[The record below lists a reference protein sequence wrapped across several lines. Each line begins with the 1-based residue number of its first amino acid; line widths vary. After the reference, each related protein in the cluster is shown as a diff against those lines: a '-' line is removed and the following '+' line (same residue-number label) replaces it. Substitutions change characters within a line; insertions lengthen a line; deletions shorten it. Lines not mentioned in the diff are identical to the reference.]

1 MTTRPPVTTVVR
13 KKWTRRDLFKLA
25 PLGAVGAGALGL
37 GLLGR
42 DGRGTTRIK
51 GTCRFCL
58 MHCGI
63 EGVVRDGHLLK
74 VEGDLSS
81 RTRGFVCEHGYALR
95 EVVHSD
101 ARLRLP
107 LVRRGGEFHEVSW
120 EEAVATV
127 ATKLAAVK
135 AAHGARSV
143 VLQTGWPFVR
153 HPLVNF
159 FHRFLRAFGS
169 PNVATVASLCEAS
182 LRMGQALT
190 VGTKYSAELRR
201 SKTLLVWGANP
212 WVTAPPFAHLVSDK
226 ARTGK
231 LFVIDPVKT
240 TLAKEAT
247 EHVSVRPGTDGA
259 LALGLLKLVLEAKP
273 VSAEWLPRLHG
284 LEELRALA
292 AQYPVERV
300 VELTSVPA
308 DQLQRLARALVEE
321 GPVSIWQG
329 LGVEHHAN
337 GVQTT
342 RAITALDVLC
352 GRFEPPVD
360 FRTVVSP
367 PTKNFHQEPLPA
379 LYRLK
384 TPAPAPP
391 EPTDPPLGR
400 ERFPLYERYNREAQ
414 GELWPDAALSG
425 QPYPVR
431 AVILWANNALVTSAD
446 SQHVAAAA
454 EKLDLLVTI
463 DPFFSESAQ
472 RSDVVLP
479 AGTFA
484 ELSAD
489 AGTPSL
495 VPPQGAAR
503 SDYEILRELAHAC
516 GLGEWFPWATFDEAL
531 KAPMVEFM
539 KDEALQPKPRP
550 DAVLDFGTPTG
561 KVELASTVLAEVG
574 QAALPEWTPPPDT
587 PTDAFPLRLVTGPR
601 PRARINS
608 QFGGS
613 PSIKARMREAEAL
626 VHPKVAE
633 PLGLVTGAK
642 VTVISPRGRISLRAV
657 VTTDVHP
664 ECVVL
669 PSGWGE
675 ASANQL
681 ISGEH
686 RDPISGFPALRSAV
700 CRLEVQRA

>member
-1 MTTRPPVTTVVR
+1 MTTRPPLKTVVR

-25 PLGAVGAGALGL
+25 PVGALGL
-37 GLLGR
+37 GVAGLGLV
-42 DGRGTTRIK
+42 GREDATPTRVK

-63 EGVVRDGHLLK
+63 EGVVRDGRLLK
-74 VEGDLSS
+74 VEGDLQS

-95 EVVHSD
+95 EVVHSHD
-101 ARLRLP
+101 RLRLP
-107 LVRRGGEFHEVSW
+107 LVRRGGAFHEVSW
-120 EEAVATV
+120 EAALALVAS
-127 ATKLAAVK
+127 KLAAVK
-135 AAHGARSV
+135 AEHGARAV

-153 HPLVNF
+153 HPLVTF
-159 FHRFLRAFGS
+159 FHRFLRAYGS

-190 VGTKYSAELRR
+190 VGTKYSADLRR
-201 SKTLLVWGANP
+201 SKTMLVWGANP
-212 WVTAPPFAHLVSDK
+212 WVTAPPFAHLISDK
-226 ARTGK
+226 ARTGT

-259 LALGLLKLVLEAKP
+259 LALGLIKLVLEARP
-273 VSAEWLPRLHG
+273 VNAELLPRLHG
-284 LEELRALA
+284 LEELRGLA

-308 DQLQRLARALVEE
+308 AQVLRLATALLEQ

-329 LGVEHHAN
+329 LGVEHHVN

-342 RAITALDVLC
+342 RAISALEVLC
-352 GRFEPPVD
+352 GRFDGTVD
-360 FRTVVSP
+360 LRTVVSP
-367 PTKNFHQEPLPA
+367 PTKNFHAEPLPA

-384 TPAPAPP
+384 TPTPAPP
-391 EPTDPPLGR
+391 EPVDPPLGR

-414 GELWPDAALSG
+414 GELWPDAALTG
-425 QPYPVR
+425 APYPVR
-431 AVILWANNALVTSAD
+431 AVLLWANNALVTSAD
-446 SQHVAAAA
+446 SQHVSAAV
-454 EKLDLLVTI
+454 EKLDLLVTV

-489 AGTPSL
+489 ADTPSL

-503 SDYEILRELAHAC
+503 SDYEILRGLAHAC
-516 GLGEWFPWATFDEAL
+516 GLGDSFPWATFDAAL

-539 KDEALQPKPRP
+539 KDEALQPRPRP

-561 KVELASTVLAEVG
+561 KIELASTILPEFG
-574 QAALPEWTPPPDT
+574 QSALPEWTAPPDV
-587 PTDAFPLRLVTGPR
+587 PGGDFPLRLVTGPR

-608 QFGGS
+608 QFGQS
-613 PSIKARMREAEAL
+613 PSIKARMREPEAL
-626 VHPKVAE
+626 VHPTVAG
-633 PLGLVTGAK
+633 PLGLTTGAR
-642 VTVISPRGRISLRAV
+642 VTVISPRGRITLRAV
-657 VTTDVHP
+657 VTDDVHP

-675 ASANQL
+675 ACANQL

-700 CRLEVQRA
+700 CRLETPRA